1 MATSPSTGFLSV
13 SGSDIVLLYDTG
25 GAAQDK
31 VSRPVRVAVCR
42 GQETRRSVQDLP
54 EGAKLVLG

>member
-13 SGSDIVLLYDTG
+13 GGSDIVLLYDTG

-42 GQETRRSVQDLP
+42 GQETRCLGQDLL
-54 EGAKLVLG
+54 EGAK

>member
-1 MATSPSTGFLSV
+1 MSTSPSTGFLSV

-42 GQETRRSVQDLP
+42 GQETRCLGQDLL
-54 EGAKLVLG
+54 EGAK